1 MQKTT
6 KTHRQKCL
14 EAAAEVRAKRHPG
27 ILDFDAL
34 KDLTTANV
42 VVALLGVLEKQGM
55 EIYVA
60 SPDET
65 TRLIRES
72 VAEYGKVIRDAKITF
87 RP

>member
-14 EAAAEVRAKRHPG
+14 EAAAEVRAKRYPG

-34 KDLTTANV
+34 KDLTAANV

-55 EIYVA
+55 EIRKLQRQV
-60 SPDET
+60 SSLE
-65 TRLIRES
+65 
-72 VAEYGKVIRDAKITF
+72 AKKTAKK
-87 RP
+87 RQKRAAK

>member
-55 EIYVA
+55 EIRKLQRQV
-60 SPDET
+60 SSLE
-65 TRLIRES
+65 
-72 VAEYGKVIRDAKITF
+72 AKKTAKK
-87 RP
+87 RQKRAAR